1 MGSKLQKFYSFGFLH
16 HIKQVKVR
24 DNSWS
29 QFLLYHMGAGS
40 SVSTAPL
47 HTKPSC
53 QLKEHDD
60 SAQCWCWH
68 LVCVSERPSQL
79 TDPWAHQEGSQVNS
93 CPVSKLRDGTGRG
106 SRLLKKFGELNL
118 KSCPWRKTNWCH
130 VQVGGLWPGSETRS
144 SLPLGWAWRN
154 MPLIPAHRK
163 LLRQSHFVALVG
175 PELTM

>member
-60 SAQCWCWH
+60 SAQC
-68 LVCVSERPSQL
+68 
-79 TDPWAHQEGSQVNS
+79 
-93 CPVSKLRDGTGRG
+93 
-106 SRLLKKFGELNL
+106 
-118 KSCPWRKTNWCH
+118 
-130 VQVGGLWPGSETRS
+130 
-144 SLPLGWAWRN
+144 
-154 MPLIPAHRK
+154 
-163 LLRQSHFVALVG
+163 
-175 PELTM
+175 